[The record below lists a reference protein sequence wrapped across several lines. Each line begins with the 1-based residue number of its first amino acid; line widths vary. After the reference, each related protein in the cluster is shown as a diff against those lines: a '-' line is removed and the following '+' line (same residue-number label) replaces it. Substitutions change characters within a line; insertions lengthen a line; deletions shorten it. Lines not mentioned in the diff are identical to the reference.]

1 MSDQQ
6 SQWISLNSGDLGVQ
20 VNPLGAELSVLR
32 DRAGRDLL
40 WDGDPA
46 VWRGRA
52 PLLFPI
58 IGELAGGKYRLDGVA
73 YPLSRHGFAR
83 SSRFEVVDST
93 ATTATLRLAADAATL
108 AVYPFHFELGVRFE
122 LRGTA
127 LSITARIRN
136 LGEAALPASFGYHP
150 AFRWP
155 LPYGHARADHFIEF
169 ATDEPDPVRRLDRH
183 GLLTAERHPTPIVHQ
198 RLTLADALFRDD
210 AVIFDEVKS
219 RTVTYGA
226 ATGPRI
232 RVSYPD
238 SSALGVWSKLGAPFV
253 CIEPWRGIAD
263 PVGFSGD
270 FRTKPGVFTVSPGAT
285 TAIVMAIS
293 LDET

>member
-1 MSDQQ
+1 
-6 SQWISLNSGDLGVQ
+6 
-20 VNPLGAELSVLR
+20 
-32 DRAGRDLL
+32 
-40 WDGDPA
+40 
-46 VWRGRA
+46 
-52 PLLFPI
+52 
-58 IGELAGGKYRLDGVA
+58 
-73 YPLSRHGFAR
+73 
-83 SSRFEVVDST
+83 
-93 ATTATLRLAADAATL
+93 
-108 AVYPFHFELGVRFE
+108 
-122 LRGTA
+122 
-127 LSITARIRN
+127 
-136 LGEAALPASFGYHP
+136 
-150 AFRWP
+150 
-155 LPYGHARADHFIEF
+155 
-169 ATDEPDPVRRLDRH
+169 
-183 GLLTAERHPTPIVHQ
+183 VHQ